1 MIEINL
7 LPHELRQ
14 PEGTPLPRLL
24 TAMGGVILAV
34 LAGVVAAKFH
44 LKDIPETREK
54 IALQTAERDRLQKQ
68 VEQVNAIRNEIN
80 SINERV
86 NALRNLANSQI
97 LWSRMLDYW
106 AKAVPNNCVIGRF
119 TIRKDAGTG
128 GGGPMGTRF
137 VTEISGFS
145 VADTDTECDNQFRK
159 FMNNIRSEFKTNID
173 QPGPPAAPDP
183 NAPQLKPGQ
192 LPKEYHEVLKLKFMD
207 PEIRNLAPGSSPKVW
222 TMPASAADGYELTEE
237 QVAKLPP
244 VPKRQLK
251 FEIAIPFYMPPPL
264 Q

>member
-7 LPHELRQ
+7 LPQELRQ

-44 LKDIPETREK
+44 LKDIPETKEK
-54 IALQTAERDRLQKQ
+54 ITLQTAERDRLQKQ
-68 VEQVNAIRNEIN
+68 VEQVNAIRNDIN
-80 SINERV
+80 SINEQV

-106 AKAVPNNCVIGRF
+106 AKTVPNNCVIGRF
-119 TIRKDAGTG
+119 TIRKDAGVG
-128 GGGPMGTRF
+128 GGGPMGTRY

-159 FMNNIRSEFKTNID
+159 FMNNIRSEFKTKPE
-173 QPGPPAAPDP
+173 QLGPPPAPDP
-183 NAPQLKPGQ
+183 NAPPLKPGQ
-192 LPKEYHEVLKLKFMD
+192 LPLDYHPELKLKFMD
-207 PEIRNLAPGSSPKVW
+207 PEIKNLSPGTSPKEW
-222 TMPASAADGYELTEE
+222 TKPVLNTDGYELTDE
-237 QVAKLPP
+237 QVAKLPG

-251 FEIAIPFYMPPPL
+251 FDITIPFFMPPPL